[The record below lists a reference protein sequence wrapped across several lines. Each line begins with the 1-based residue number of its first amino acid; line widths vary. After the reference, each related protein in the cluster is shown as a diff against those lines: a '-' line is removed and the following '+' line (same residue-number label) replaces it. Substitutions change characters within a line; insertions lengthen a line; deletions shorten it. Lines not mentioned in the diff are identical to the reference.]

1 MTEIQNATPINER
14 LKARPFAGTVAL
26 FFSVLILFFGI
37 IDRRTPVAFMP
48 ESWFVHRSLWYL
60 MATVSFVIGCL
71 LLRDP
76 VVADEV
82 VADETASSDTISNI
96 GERATPFQRLVFYTR
111 RNCPLCVKAKKL
123 LQSYSE
129 YLPAIEEF
137 DIDASPQLTAQFG
150 NCVPVV
156 EIDGKVRFRGKINEL
171 LLQRL
176 IDGATMKN
184 RHLAPPSQS

>member
-1 MTEIQNATPINER
+1 MTEIHNTTPTDER

-48 ESWFVHRSLWYL
+48 ASWFVHRSLWYL
-60 MATVSFVIGCL
+60 MATVSFLVGCL

-76 VVADEV
+76 VTANGD
-82 VADETASSDTISNI
+82 ASPETPSNF
-96 GERATPFQRLVFYTR
+96 GERETPFQRLVFYTR
-111 RNCPLCVKAKKL
+111 RNCPLCVSAKKL
-123 LQSYSE
+123 LHSYSE
-129 YLPAIEEF
+129 YFPPLEEI
-137 DIDASPQLTAQFG
+137 DIDQSPQLTEQFS

-156 EIDGKVRFRGKINEL
+156 EIDGKIRFRGKINEV

-176 IDGATMKN
+176 IDGATIKN